1 MALLR
6 SLGRRSPKLT
16 RAQSLAAIPLMNP
29 LITVEHNE
37 QGSAVLSVPRKRT
50 SIVKMLSKMFRLP
63 PYRRIELDEL
73 GTYTIQLCDG
83 SRTVK
88 QVVARFAKKFGLNRR
103 EADVMMRAYLQGL
116 AKRGV
121 VIFGVPKDPAP

>member
-6 SLGRRSPKLT
+6 SVMRRPPKLT
-16 RAQSLAAIPLMNP
+16 RAQSLAAIPVLNP

-50 SIVKMLSKMFRLP
+50 SIVKMLSKMFKMP

-88 QVVARFAKKFGLNRR
+88 QVVARFAEEYGLNRR

-116 AKRGV
+116 AKRGA